1 MGAGRCAVWRRERGC
16 GRRDAPVHDPRAA
29 GGPRAPGYL
38 PAMLFAVA
46 AGGALGSVARYL
58 LGGLV
63 AGRVPG
69 FPWATLLV
77 NVSGSLLFGF
87 LAVALAGQGSS
98 PALRAGLTA
107 GFCGGYT
114 TFSAFSHET
123 LTLLERGSYAR
134 AGGYAA
140 ASVLLCVAAAAAGV
154 AAARAMR

>member
-46 AGGALGSVARYL
+46 AGGALGSVAPLPPRRARGRPRPRL
-58 LGGLV
+58 PLGHAARQRLGLAPLRLPRRGARG
-63 AGRVPG
+63 AGKR
-69 FPWATLLV
+69 
-77 NVSGSLLFGF
+77 
-87 LAVALAGQGSS
+87 